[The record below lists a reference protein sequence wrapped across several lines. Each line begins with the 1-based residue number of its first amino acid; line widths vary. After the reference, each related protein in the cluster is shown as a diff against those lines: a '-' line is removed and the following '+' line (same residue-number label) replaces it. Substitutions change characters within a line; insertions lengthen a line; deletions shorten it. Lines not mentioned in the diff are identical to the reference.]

1 MGEELRGARRHVQ
14 YDDQLRAGGC
24 HVLLHA
30 STTAGHTSHPETCG
44 LMDWLPPI
52 LGLFL
57 FMGPGVDAGAPPTA
71 GERAAAHVL
80 CAEKYAARGLPRRIK
95 VEIQRGRTVI
105 YMHDSG
111 PLFAKQAVCLAPRL
125 PPEPTGE

>member
-30 STTAGHTSHPETCG
+30 STTAGDTGHSETWG

-52 LGLFL
+52 LGFL
-57 FMGPGVDAGAPPTA
+57 IFVTPMDDEDKIWV
-71 GERAAAHVL
+71 EQWCAAKHAQ
-80 CAEKYAARGLPRRIK
+80 AELRMEPIRLPWIEGTTIK
-95 VEIQRGRTVI
+95 AMQVI
-105 YMHDSG
+105 C
-111 PLFAKQAVCLAPRL
+111 FAPRL
-125 PPEPTGE
+125 DPQL